1 MVRWYKIH
9 SANSLV
15 HKIHNCYFKNK
26 IEVVLYKEKKT
37 EAFQRHSYQVDY
49 PSKFWTWAL

>member
-9 SANSLV
+9 NANSLV

-49 PSKFWTWAL
+49 PSKF